1 MALPLGSA
9 SAIDRLTQ
17 TIAAVC
23 PIVGVAILDTK
34 SPPDVRIDYAPA
46 ATAQQQAAAQQALSA
61 FDWSAAG
68 QATWA
73 NTQAVAAAQASLAD
87 TVSSQGKAL
96 QAIMK
101 AANLTPAQVQALV
114 Q

>member
-1 MALPLGSA
+1 MAAPLPAGTLT
-9 SAIDRLTQ
+9 RLTQ
-17 TIAAVC
+17 AIAAVC
-23 PIVGVAILDTK
+23 PIVGVAILDAN

-46 ATAQQQAAAQQALSA
+46 ATAEQQQAAQQALSA

-68 QATWA
+68 QAAWA

-87 TVSSQGKAL
+87 TVSSEGKAL

-101 AANLTPAQVQALV
+101 AANLTPAQVQAQV